1 MISDLKQQ
9 PSVDLSLRLVSV
21 ISKRNLFERL
31 LKEEVLEELN
41 QLYITRQNLSSE
53 QQKLLENVVA
63 KLRVLVLESVKLD
76 VYSFMQIFYEDH

>member
-1 MISDLKQQ
+1 M
-9 PSVDLSLRLVSV
+9 SLQLVSV

-76 VYSFMQIFYEDH
+76 VYSFMQMFYEDR

>member
-1 MISDLKQQ
+1 M
-9 PSVDLSLRLVSV
+9 
-21 ISKRNLFERL
+21 ISKRNLFEQL

-76 VYSFMQIFYEDH
+76 VYSFMQIFYEDR

>member
-1 MISDLKQQ
+1 MISDLKQL
-9 PSVDLSLRLVSV
+9 PSVDLSLQLVSV

-76 VYSFMQIFYEDH
+76 VYSFMQIFYEDR

>member
-1 MISDLKQQ
+1 MISDLKQL
-9 PSVDLSLRLVSV
+9 PSVDLSLQLVSV

-31 LKEEVLEELN
+31 LKEDVLEELN

-76 VYSFMQIFYEDH
+76 VYSFMQNFYEDR

>member
-1 MISDLKQQ
+1 MISDLKQL
-9 PSVDLSLRLVSV
+9 PSVDLSLQLVSV

-53 QQKLLENVVA
+53 QQKLLENDVA

-76 VYSFMQIFYEDH
+76 VYSFMQNFFEDR

>member
-1 MISDLKQQ
+1 VISDLKQL
-9 PSVDLSLRLVSV
+9 PSVDLSLQLVSV

-53 QQKLLENVVA
+53 QQKLLENDVA

-76 VYSFMQIFYEDH
+76 VYSFMQNFFEDR